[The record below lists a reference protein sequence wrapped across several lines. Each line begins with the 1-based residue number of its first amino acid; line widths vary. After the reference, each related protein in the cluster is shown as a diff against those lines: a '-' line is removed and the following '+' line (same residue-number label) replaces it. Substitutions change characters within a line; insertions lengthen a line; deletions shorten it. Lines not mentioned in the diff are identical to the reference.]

1 MRILWLLIVLL
12 FNFQPKHER
21 LVILE
26 KTITVS
32 GTTSLGKFECNYN
45 VDGLKDTLIFENN
58 TSSTSFLFDIPV
70 NEFACGNF
78 LLNNDF
84 RKTIKAKQYPKAQ
97 VKVKRLRR
105 GKSLYVC
112 DLYLEIAGKK
122 STFRD
127 FELTQMDNRLL
138 GNLLLSFDAL
148 ELEAPSKFG
157 GLVKVDEVLSLS
169 LSLTYQ

>member
-1 MRILWLLIVLL
+1 V
-12 FNFQPKHER
+12 E
-21 LVILE
+21 
-26 KTITVS
+26 
-32 GTTSLGKFECNYN
+32 
-45 VDGLKDTLIFENN
+45 GLKDMLIFENN

-112 DLYLEIAGKK
+112 DLYLDIAGKK
-122 STFRD
+122 LTFKD
-127 FELTQMDNRLL
+127 FELTKMDKRLL
-138 GNLLLSFDAL
+138 GNLLLGFDAL
-148 ELEAPSKFG
+148 ELEAPYKLG